1 MSTLK
6 KFKSL
11 SNKQVKRIISLIL
24 IISLGSTS
32 AITVAALSKDVTI
45 KDGEEVTKIRTLHS
59 ETKAVLKQ
67 AKINVGENDK
77 IVRTDSSSNQVDI
90 DIKRAFYVD
99 VVLDGV
105 LTSCLANDET
115 VEELLKKNNIDVN
128 ENVYTSVGLNEKILP
143 NMQIIVSH
151 KISVNVFADG
161 KNNTVL
167 VPKFSVLE
175 VLRFL
180 NINLSSEDI
189 VNEPLDKIVEEGMN
203 IIVNRVETKE
213 ITEKE
218 SIPFST
224 DIKKSESLYDGDSK
238 IEEPGINGEKEVTKR
253 QKYIDGNMVEAE
265 VLAENVLKNP
275 VNQVKIVGTKKRNK
289 SNNIKVSIENGI
301 ITDENGKTYNYNKV
315 LTGVCTAYTEKP
327 GARTSTG
334 AIARRGL
341 VAVNPKEIPYGTK
354 LYIPGY
360 GFCVAADTGG
370 AMRQGRAM
378 IDLYMNSESECRQF
392 GRRTKQVYVL
402 S

>member
-24 IISLGSTS
+24 IICLGSTS

-128 ENVYTSVGLNEKILP
+128 EDVYTSVGLNEKILP
-143 NMQIIVSH
+143 NMQIVVSH
-151 KISVNVFADG
+151 KIPVNVFVDG
-161 KNNTVL
+161 KNETVL
-167 VPKFSVLE
+167 VPKLSVLE

-189 VNEPLDKIVEEGMN
+189 VNEPIDKIVEEGMN

-218 SIPFST
+218 IIPFST

-253 QKYIDGNMVEAE
+253 QKYINGNMVEAE

-275 VNQVKIVGTKKRNK
+275 VNQVKIVGTKRRTKA
-289 SNNIKVSIENGI
+289 NNVKVSIENGL
-301 ITDENGKTYNYNKV
+301 ITDENGNQYKYNKV

-341 VAVNPKEIPYGTK
+341 VAVNPKEIPYGTR

>member
-24 IISLGSTS
+24 IICLGSTS

-115 VEELLKKNNIDVN
+115 VVELLKKNNIDVN

-143 NMQIIVSH
+143 NMQIVVSN
-151 KISVNVFADG
+151 KIPVNVFVDG
-161 KNNTVL
+161 KNDTVL
-167 VPKFSVLE
+167 VPKLSVLE

-180 NINLSSEDI
+180 NIDLSSEDI

-218 SIPFST
+218 IIPFST

-253 QKYIDGNMVEAE
+253 QKYINGNMVEAV

-275 VNQVKIVGTKKRNK
+275 VNQVKIVGTKRRTKA
-289 SNNIKVSIENGI
+289 NNVKVSIENGL
-301 ITDENGKTYNYNKV
+301 ITDENGNQYKYNKV

-341 VAVNPKEIPYGTK
+341 VAVNPKEIPYGTR